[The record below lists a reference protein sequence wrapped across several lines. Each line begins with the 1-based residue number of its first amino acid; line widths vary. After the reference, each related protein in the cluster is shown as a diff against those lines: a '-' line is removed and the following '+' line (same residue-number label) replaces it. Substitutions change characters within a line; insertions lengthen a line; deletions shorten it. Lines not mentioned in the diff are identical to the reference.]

1 MEPKFRFAN
10 KRVMLTYK
18 THLDKVKYTEWI
30 TEKGKAMK
38 FIRLAHEKG
47 DSEMGYDHTHVL
59 IEYASQLQTTNPR
72 YWDYLEIHPHV
83 DVVSTKLHWG
93 NSLKYIAK
101 EDHANDDVVPASS
114 VVEGIW
120 KSETLQDALRGASS
134 HNEMIPIIAA
144 YGCKPRDDFK
154 VEPPLEW
161 REWQQQ
167 LLTILNDRVDDR
179 KIIWIYDPVGSGGKS
194 RLAAYVEDWM
204 DGILLTQLGGARDTA
219 TILANESTLNDRPI
233 MIDLPRQAQAHA
245 IYEPLEAIKNGRM
258 TAIKYQ
264 GKRMRWRPGHV
275 CVMANFLPESTAWT
289 WDRYFVF
296 EILRTSRGMARLT
309 LEAGRFLRRGEEEQA
324 P

>member
-10 KRVMLTYK
+10 KKVMLTYK
-18 THLDKVKYTEWI
+18 THLDKQKFIDWL
-30 TEKGKAMK
+30 TEKGKALK
-38 FIRLAHEKG
+38 FIRLAHEVG

-59 IEYASQLQTTNPR
+59 IEYASQMQTTNPR

-83 DVVSTKLHWG
+83 DVVSSKLHWT

-101 EDHANDDVVPASS
+101 EDHANDDVVEPPSI
-114 VVEGIW
+114 VEGIW
-120 KSETLQDALRGASS
+120 KNKTIQDALRQAKG
-134 HNEMIPIIAA
+134 HNEINQIIAA
-144 YGCKPRDDFK
+144 YGCKPTEDFR
-154 VEPPLEW
+154 VEAPLEW
-161 REWQQQ
+161 RPWQAE

-179 KIIWIYDPVGSGGKS
+179 KIIWIFDPVGSGGKS

-219 TILANESTLNDRPI
+219 TILANETTLNDRPI
-233 MIDLPRQAQAHA
+233 LIDLPRQAQAHA

-275 CVMANFLPESTAWT
+275 CVMANFVPDSHAWT
-289 WDRYFVF
+289 YDRYFVF
-296 EILRTSRGMARLT
+296 EILRTSREMARLT
-309 LEAGRFLRRGEEEQA
+309 LEAGIFLRKGDQVSV
-324 P
+324 